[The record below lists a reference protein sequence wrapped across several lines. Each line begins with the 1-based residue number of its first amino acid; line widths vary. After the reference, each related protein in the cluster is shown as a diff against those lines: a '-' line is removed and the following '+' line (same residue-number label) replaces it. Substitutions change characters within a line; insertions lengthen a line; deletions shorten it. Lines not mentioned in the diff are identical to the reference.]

1 MHLYPLIV
9 TAVCLQ
15 QMSSA
20 DLHQSFAGSTQ
31 VPAASALAALHIGL
45 VYTAAILETLVPT
58 VAALMPDKSPL
69 IIGAWTV
76 CNGLALRISFGQD
89 RSHLRQ
95 QVSE

>member
-31 VPAASALAALHIGL
+31 IPAASALAALHIGL

-58 VAALMPDKSPL
+58 AAALMPDKSPHHHRSGDGMQWP
-69 IIGAWTV
+69 GA
-76 CNGLALRISFGQD
+76 
-89 RSHLRQ
+89 SHLVWPRQ
-95 QVSE
+95 IASETAG